1 MWTLTN
7 SAKLIEKIQNI
18 KSVVTWST
26 APSNPSAWDLWY
38 DTTATVNALKMYNWS
53 GWGIMWPEIVSV
65 TQAEY
70 EALSQ
75 AEKDNGKYY
84 LITDWG
90 WTVIWW
96 NVKAFYLAWTTW
108 QSNIDIAQEAVDWYV
123 AWKLPIIV
131 YNWSA
136 YILWSVSWTTYYF
149 ASPKLMKSEAL
160 YSTIYEDTFK
170 IYHSN
175 NSVSSLAY
183 EQVTYNYLDPT
194 WEYMLWSFTPTVDW
208 HPATKKYVDDL
219 VWNVESLLAAI

>member
-26 APSNPSAWDLWY
+26 APSNPSAWVLWY

-84 LITDWG
+84 YKCIIKLNSWI
-90 WTVIWW
+90 IKLKEM
-96 NVKAFYLAWTTW
+96 VK
-108 QSNIDIAQEAVDWYV
+108 
-123 AWKLPIIV
+123 
-131 YNWSA
+131 
-136 YILWSVSWTTYYF
+136 
-149 ASPKLMKSEAL
+149 
-160 YSTIYEDTFK
+160 
-170 IYHSN
+170 H
-175 NSVSSLAY
+175 
-183 EQVTYNYLDPT
+183 
-194 WEYMLWSFTPTVDW
+194 
-208 HPATKKYVDDL
+208 
-219 VWNVESLLAAI
+219 